1 MATGVVDFSD
11 LETQRNPFEAYRQ
24 LHRQGPVYRDPGTG
38 FFVVTDY
45 DMLRDVAR
53 NPSLFSN
60 DNGVILIRSGELGKK
75 IRAMQ
80 EEHGIPSVS
89 VLLTTDPPAH
99 TYHRAFV
106 DKAFSP
112 ARVKQLEEYLKGVC
126 EDLLDRLDG
135 RDEIDFVADVC
146 VQIPVLVVADLLGV
160 DRSRAGDIKRWTD
173 ATARASDPTL
183 DDETMLELLKVA
195 CGLEL
200 FIREL
205 AQKYRLEPNDSLLST
220 VANMTVDGRPLTD
233 PELVSL
239 MRQVFVAGHETT
251 TNTMAGAMM
260 WMINVP
266 GLEAR
271 LRNEPQLIELFVE
284 EVLRLEAP
292 LQAMFRRATA
302 DTVLGDVEIP
312 AGSVIVMR
320 WGAGNRDPKRFPDP
334 DSLDLTRRN
343 VRNHLAFGTGIHF
356 CVGNQLARAELRIAI
371 TALLKRFCNF
381 RYVDGENSIERSPH
395 YFQYGISKLLIGFYR
410 ISN

>member
-1 MATGVVDFSD
+1 MTGLVDFSD
-11 LETQRNPFEAYRQ
+11 HATQIYPFEAYRQ
-24 LHRQGPVYRDPGTG
+24 LHQQGPVYRDPGTG
-38 FFVVTDY
+38 YFVVLDY

-60 DNGVILIRSGELGKK
+60 ETGVLLVRSGELGKK
-75 IRAMQ
+75 IHQMQ

-89 VLLTTDPPAH
+89 VLLTTDPPMH
-99 TYHRAFV
+99 SYYRAFV

-112 ARVKQLEEYLKGVC
+112 ARVKQLEQYLTGVC

-135 RDEIDFVADVC
+135 RSEIEFVADVC
-146 VQIPVLVVADLLGV
+146 VQIPVMVVADLLGV
-160 DRSRAGDIKRWTD
+160 DRSRSGDIKRWTD

-183 DDETMLELLKVA
+183 DDDTMLELLKCA

-200 FIREL
+200 FIRDL
-205 AQKYRLEPNDSLLST
+205 AQGYRKHPNDSLLSN
-220 VANMTVDGRPLTD
+220 VANMAVDGRPLTD

-251 TNTMAGAMM
+251 TFTMAGAMM

-266 GLEAR
+266 GLESR
-271 LRNEPQLIELFVE
+271 LREEPQLIDVFVE

-292 LQAMFRRATA
+292 LQGMFRRTTA

-320 WGAGNRDPKRFPDP
+320 WGAGNRDPERFPHP
-334 DSLDLTRRN
+334 DTLDLTRRN

-356 CVGNQLARAELRIAI
+356 CVGNQLARAELRIAFA
-371 TALLKRFCNF
+371 ALLKRFRNF
-381 RYVDGENSIERSPH
+381 RYAAREHPVERSPH
-395 YFQYGISKLLIGFYR
+395 YFQYGINKLFIEFDR
-410 ISN
+410 VTD